1 MSDQPRVF
9 YEFGP
14 FHLDSRERVLLRNG
28 ERVALTPKV
37 FDTLLALV
45 QSGGKLVEKDALMR
59 LVWPDTAFVEE
70 GNLTNNIFVLRK
82 SLGET
87 TDHRY
92 IETVPKRG
100 YRFVAEVREV
110 CDTDAA
116 LMADQGART
125 KAIRVRRFDTR
136 LVAGILLA
144 GLIAATSWLVWRRLE
159 RTPRSGVESLAVL
172 PFKPLSEDSETALLG
187 VGMADSLI
195 TRLGSLR
202 QMRVRP
208 TSAVQK
214 YADLK
219 QSPLAAGSEQRVDAV
234 LEGTIH
240 RSGERIRVTVRLL
253 RVSDGSL
260 LWSGVFADRFTGL
273 YTVEDS
279 ISQGVASALSVSVSP
294 EEKKRVGKRY
304 TTNTEAFQAYARGRY
319 YCSTP
324 DRKALDRAIECFREA
339 IDKDPGYALAWAG
352 LAYAYDEL
360 GGMGY
365 EPPSQVASKGE
376 YAAEQALTLDDSLGS
391 AHASLGMIAFRFHYD
406 RVRAER
412 EFKRALDLSPNEAAI
427 HYMYGIYLA
436 LVGRTQEAQAQMNS
450 AVELDPLCL
459 HYQIDCAFPLFCAG
473 QHAAAVQVGRKALEA
488 DPQFY
493 TGHFNLGL
501 AYLANHQFPEALAE
515 FQKSMPPE
523 GDLEVSA
530 AIAHV
535 EALQGNRA
543 AAYRILHRLSREAR
557 ERYIPPASIALI
569 HAALGEKDQAFQWLE
584 QAYKDRSWWLVFLK
598 VDPRFDSL
606 RSDRRF
612 ETLLQRVGL
621 AP

>member
-14 FHLDSRERVLLRNG
+14 FRLDASERVLLHSG

-45 QSGGKLVEKDALMR
+45 QSSGKLVEKDALMR

-70 GNLTNNIFVLRK
+70 GNLANNVFVLRK
-82 SLGET
+82 ALGET
-87 TDHRY
+87 ADQRY

-100 YRFVAEVREV
+100 YRFVAEVRQG
-110 CDTDAA
+110 CDVAA
-116 LMADQGART
+116 GLTADQDAGT
-125 KAIRVRRFDTR
+125 KAIRAKRFDAR
-136 LVAGILLA
+136 LVVGIVLI
-144 GLIAATSWLVWRRLE
+144 GLIAAAWWTWRRLE
-159 RTPRSGVESLAVL
+159 RTPHSGVESLAVL
-172 PFKPLSEDSETALLG
+172 PFKPVSEDSETALLG

-195 TRLGSLR
+195 TKLGSIR

-214 YADLK
+214 YADPK
-219 QSPLAAGSEQRVDAV
+219 QNPLAAGHEQRVDAV
-234 LEGTIH
+234 LEGTIQ

-260 LWSGVFADRFTGL
+260 LWSGAFADRFTGL
-273 YTVEDS
+273 FTVEDS
-279 ISQGVASALSVSVSP
+279 ISQGVAGALSVSVSP
-294 EEKKRVGKRY
+294 EEKKRVAKRH
-304 TTNTEAFQAYARGRY
+304 TTNPEAFQAYARGRY
-319 YCSTP
+319 YCSKP
-324 DRKALDRAIECFREA
+324 GREAFDRAVQSFREA
-339 IDKDPGYALAWAG
+339 IDKDPRYALAWAG
-352 LAYAYDEL
+352 LAYAYFGL
-360 GGMGY
+360 SGMGF
-365 EPPSQVASKGE
+365 EPPSQVASKEE
-376 YAAEQALTLDDSLGS
+376 YAARQALALDDSLGWP
-391 AHASLGMIAFRFHYD
+391 HASLGMIAFRFHYD
-406 RVRAER
+406 RARAER

-427 HYMYGIYLA
+427 HYMYGWYLA
-436 LVGRTQEAQAQMNS
+436 LLGQTQEALAQMKL

-459 HYQIDCAFPLFCAG
+459 HYQIDCGLPLYCAR
-473 QHAAAVQVGRKALEA
+473 QYAAAIQVGRKALEA

-493 TGHFNLGL
+493 VGHFNLGL
-501 AYLANHQFPEALAE
+501 AYLANRQFQEALAE
-515 FQKSMPPE
+515 FRKGAPPE
-523 GDLEVSA
+523 GDPDASA
-530 AIAHV
+530 AIAQV
-535 EALQGNRA
+535 EALQGNRT

-557 ERYIPPASIALI
+557 ERYVSPASIALI
-569 HAALGEKDQAFQWLE
+569 HSALGEKDQAFQWLE

-612 ETLLQRVGL
+612 EALLRRVGL

>member
-1 MSDQPRVF
+1 MSEQPPAF

-14 FHLDSRERVLLRNG
+14 FRLDASERVLLHRG

-45 QSGGKLVEKDALMR
+45 QSSGKLLEKDALMR

-70 GNLTNNIFVLRK
+70 GNLANNIFVLRK
-82 SLGET
+82 ALGET
-87 TDHRY
+87 ADQRY

-100 YRFVAEVREV
+100 YRFVAEVRPV
-110 CDTDAA
+110 GDAA
-116 LMADQGART
+116 AGLMAGQEAGG
-125 KAIRVRRFDTR
+125 KAIRVKRFDAR
-136 LVAGILLA
+136 LVAGIMLV
-144 GLIAATSWLVWRRLE
+144 GLIAAASWWVWRRLE
-159 RTPRSGVESLAVL
+159 RRPHSGVESLAVL

-195 TRLGSLR
+195 TKLGSLR
-202 QMRVRP
+202 RMRVRP

-219 QSPLAAGSEQRVDAV
+219 QNPLAAGNEQRVDAV

-240 RSGERIRVTVRLL
+240 RSGERIRITVRLL

-260 LWSGVFADRFTGL
+260 LWSGAFADRFTGL
-273 YTVEDS
+273 FTVEDS
-279 ISQGVASALSVSVSP
+279 ISQGVAGALSVSLSP
-294 EEKKRVGKRY
+294 EEKKRVVKRH

-324 DRKALDRAIECFREA
+324 GREALDRAVQSFREA

-352 LAYAYDEL
+352 LAYAYDAL
-360 GGMGY
+360 ATGW
-365 EPPSQVASKGE
+365 EPPGQMASKEE
-376 YAAEQALTLDDSLGS
+376 YAAKQALALDDSLGL
-391 AHASLGMIAFRFHYD
+391 AHTSLAMIAFRFHYD
-406 RVRAER
+406 RARAER

-427 HYMYGIYLA
+427 HYWYGFYLA
-436 LVGRTQEAQAQMNS
+436 LLGRTQEAQAQMS
-450 AVELDPLCL
+450 LAVELDPLCL
-459 HYQIDCAFPLFCAG
+459 HYQIDCGLPLYCAR
-473 QHAAAVQVGRKALEA
+473 QYAAAIQVGRKALEA
-488 DPQFY
+488 EPQFY

-501 AYLANHQFPEALAE
+501 AYLGDRQFQEALAE
-515 FQKSMPPE
+515 FQKGTPPE
-523 GDLEVSA
+523 GDLDTSA
-530 AIAHV
+530 AIAHL
-535 EALQGNRA
+535 EALQGNRS

-557 ERYIPPASIALI
+557 ERYVSPASIALI

-584 QAYKDRSWWLVFLK
+584 QAYKDRSWWLVFMK
-598 VDPRFDSL
+598 VDARFDSL

-612 ETLLQRVGL
+612 GALLQRVGL